1 MSNAVIPMADVMK
14 MAQAVASSG
23 LFGVKDANQAMALML
38 VAQAEGRHPA
48 LAARDYDII
57 QGRPAKKTEA
67 MLRDFLENQGKVEW
81 HQLDDAMASATFSH
95 PSGGSVRIDWDMGR
109 AKAAG
114 LATRDMWRKYPRQML
129 RSRCVSEGIR
139 TVCPMATSGMYVPE
153 EIRDIGPEKDITP
166 DPITPK
172 SGAKERLSRGQQDKV
187 DAVAVACQ
195 EHLDNGSAEDAAVEL
210 DNAALDADEMVYF
223 WTQFDAKAGKAIAE
237 AGKAL
242 RKARK
247 AATLPP
253 AAPEPAP
260 ASETITPAQHKRLEA
275 RIKELGADRDKLKA
289 YVMKEYGIE
298 HLNHLTKDAYNAVDE
313 ILDAKAKKAERAAVE
328 KDIPDRIA
336 ACQTAEELDALAETL
351 SEDDAAIFFDAFAK
365 RKSELT
371 EGGGL

>member
-14 MAQAVASSG
+14 MAQAVAASG

-114 LATRDMWRKYPRQML
+114 LASRDMWRKYPRQML

-166 DPITPK
+166 TA
-172 SGAKERLSRGQQDKV
+172 GAEDRVAASRLPLLDKV
-187 DAVAVACQ
+187 EAEVRKWLDEGSVADAVVV
-195 EHLDNGSAEDAAVEL
+195 LD
-210 DNAALDADEMVYF
+210 DNDFDADERVAL
-223 WTQFDAKAGKAIAE
+223 WKRFDSKQRAAMKKEMARQKSEHEAK
-237 AGKAL
+237 
-242 RKARK
+242 
-247 AATLPP
+247 TLPP
-253 AAPEPAP
+253 AALAEPDK
-260 ASETITPAQHKRLEA
+260 SDTITPAQHKRLEA

-298 HLNHLTKDAYNAVDE
+298 HLNALTKDAYKAVDAM
-313 ILDAKAKKAERAAVE
+313 LDKKAAAAAKSVQPAAPAE
-328 KDIPDRIA
+328 VSISDKIA
-336 ACQTAEELDALAETL
+336 DCQTVEELDALAETL